1 MDNQPYGI
9 LYYNHLNLHNIMG
22 LIRQDYFFSLSNINF
37 PDGGVYVFSGY
48 GGGSSVLGIGSENNV
63 MCQLPIDVTLVQCEA
78 RMAVSGTLGTSEAI
92 SIDLYVNGG
101 AGGGNI
107 INNLTL
113 DSRINYA
120 QNRALSYPILSTDY
134 FDFLVLLPTWVTN
147 PTNSVG
153 LILTCYFETG
163 LDRSLIYQRWYGHV
177 GTTGTWNPAI
187 RTEYFLGMGTNI
199 VSTTN
204 DMPLTLP
211 YDGTIVGAD
220 LNCKNNGSG
229 SADAVIT
236 DIDINGTA
244 TAIDNTWAWNNGS
257 DRVIVALDS
266 IAIPFTS
273 GQQIA
278 PKLGTPNWATPPTN
292 TSQSIGL
299 LIER

>member
-1 MDNQPYGI
+1 
-9 LYYNHLNLHNIMG
+9 MG
-22 LIRQDYFFSLSNINF
+22 LIRQDYFFYFTTINF
-37 PDGGVYVFSGY
+37 PDSSVYFFGGY
-48 GGGSSVLGIGSENNV
+48 GGGSGVIGIAAENNV
-63 MCQLPIDVTLVQCEA
+63 MCQLPIDVELVQCEA
-78 RMAVSGTLGTSEAI
+78 RMAVNGTLGTTENMTI
-92 SIDLYVNGG
+92 QLYVNSG
-101 AGGGNI
+101 AGGGPMI
-107 INNLTL
+107 TDLKL
-113 DSRINYA
+113 SQQINYA

-134 FDFLVLLPTWVTN
+134 FDFLITAPAWVTN
-147 PTNSVG
+147 PTNASG

-163 LDRSLIYQRWYGHV
+163 LDRSLVYQRWYGHV

-187 RTEYFLGMGTNI
+187 RTEYFLGMGTDI

-220 LNCKNNGSG
+220 LNCKNNGTG

-236 DIDINGTA
+236 EIDVNGSVT
-244 TAIDNTWAWNNGS
+244 TIDNTWAWNNGT
-257 DRVIVALDS
+257 DRVVVALDS